1 MLKREAGEKLI
12 RADFTLRPNNMRITA
27 FDKRRRCQGTNKFKV
42 FQYSLDGERAMP
54 LSERAQQLIPK
65 ARIMSFANW
74 PYPHSAIA
82 IFQQADDETRYLTDA
97 DVNDLLNLAPNL
109 LIPSQQAQ
117 KLRDQ
122 ASAIVDS
129 ARQIVLTE
137 FPTIADPGGDLY
149 PSFRAEACWR
159 DFWNFLRCI
168 TYGIAGQQIPYTSAE
183 GLENM
188 RLLYQELQVP
198 LAAMIVGL
206 QGLKQYGLEY
216 FSEVEVPQIAPYFDH
231 LIAQMQKF

>member
-1 MLKREAGEKLI
+1 VLK
-12 RADFTLRPNNMRITA
+12 
-27 FDKRRRCQGTNKFKV
+27 
-42 FQYSLDGERAMP
+42 YSQDGERSMP

-74 PYPHSAIA
+74 PYAQSAIA

-97 DVNDLLNLAPNL
+97 DLNYLKDLQSSL
-109 LIPSQQAQ
+109 LISGQQSQ
-117 KLRDQ
+117 KLRDN
-122 ASAIVDS
+122 ANDIIND

-137 FPTIADPGGDLY
+137 FPTITQPGGDLY
-149 PSFRAEACWR
+149 PPLRAEACWR

-198 LAAMIVGL
+198 LGAMIVGL
-206 QGLKQYGLEY
+206 QGLKKYGLAY
-216 FSEVEVPQIAPYFDH
+216 FSETEVEQLEPYFNH
-231 LIAQMQKF
+231 LIEEMNKF